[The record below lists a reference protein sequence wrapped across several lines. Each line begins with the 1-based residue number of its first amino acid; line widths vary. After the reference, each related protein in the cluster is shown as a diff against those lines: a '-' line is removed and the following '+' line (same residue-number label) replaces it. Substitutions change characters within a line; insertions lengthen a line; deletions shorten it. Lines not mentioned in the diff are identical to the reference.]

1 MPEKR
6 MRLENSGVPVVFKQ
20 SLAGFFS
27 CRVTFFSGQCVSFF
41 LPVIIRCLFLFLF
54 LFLFLLIQLQIIS
67 DSFFL
72 LRATS
77 LTGTGAV
84 MLRTEPA
91 ALSLPGPSGSGFPS
105 QAVATSTAGLLRPFR
120 SRRPWRA
127 VSCAFRTPAVR
138 LPGCKAQRRFACRAP
153 TLRRV
158 PALIHF
164 WCLFS
169 V

>member
-1 MPEKR
+1 
-6 MRLENSGVPVVFKQ
+6 
-20 SLAGFFS
+20 
-27 CRVTFFSGQCVSFF
+27 
-41 LPVIIRCLFLFLF
+41 
-54 LFLFLLIQLQIIS
+54 
-67 DSFFL
+67 
-72 LRATS
+72 
-77 LTGTGAV
+77 

-120 SRRPWRA
+120 SRRPCRA

-158 PALIHF
+158 PAHFHFRCRITRFSPCRQGLIQPQPVALTVQGVMNSPQNF
-164 WCLFS
+164 LPESGQKLLCSAPDRCAMPWPVCPLRRRFS
-169 V
+169 NG